1 MLLAP
6 GGAHKQ
12 GIQAW
17 PQAWHTCRAE
27 WHFAVALRRGIRTM
41 RRPMTSRV
49 LSERRGDAV
58 LVTLNAP
65 ERRNAID
72 QEMVDGLHA
81 VLDELEHDETVAAI
95 VLTGAGEKAF
105 AAGADIAQL
114 RDRTSSDAL
123 KAINSSIFNRI
134 EEFAVP
140 VIAAVKGYALGGGC
154 ELAIACDLRVLGESA
169 KMGQPEV
176 KLGIIPAAGGTYRLP
191 RLIGLGL
198 ARELVYTGRMVAADE
213 AQRIGLANK
222 VVPDAEVVDAALAMA
237 DEIAKNGRL
246 AVRAA
251 KRSLNAL
258 SRPGHENAVVFESS
272 TQAVLF
278 DSDDKKARMDA
289 FLSKQKKR

>member
-1 MLLAP
+1 MSDYQTILL
-6 GGAHKQ
+6 
-12 GIQAW
+12 
-17 PQAWHTCRAE
+17 
-27 WHFAVALRRGIRTM
+27 
-41 RRPMTSRV
+41 
-49 LSERRGDAV
+49 ERRGRV
-58 LVTLNAP
+58 GIITLNRPKALNALNSELMREVVSVVEELDADSGIGAILITGS
-65 ERRNAID
+65 ER
-72 QEMVDGLHA
+72 
-81 VLDELEHDETVAAI
+81 
-95 VLTGAGEKAF
+95 AF

-123 KAINSSIFNRI
+123 KAINSGIFNRI

-191 RLIGLGL
+191 RLVGLGL

-213 AQRIGLANK
+213 AMRIGLANK

-237 DEIAKNGRL
+237 DAIAKNGRL

-251 KRSLNAL
+251 KRALNAL

-289 FLSKQKKR
+289 FLSKQKKN